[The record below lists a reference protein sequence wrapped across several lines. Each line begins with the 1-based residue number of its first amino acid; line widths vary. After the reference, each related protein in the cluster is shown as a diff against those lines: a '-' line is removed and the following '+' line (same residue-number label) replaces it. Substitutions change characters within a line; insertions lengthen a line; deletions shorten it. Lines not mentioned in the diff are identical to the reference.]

1 MEQALDF
8 WTSLGRVGSPLV
20 SSGPIVQA
28 LENLNTAAAQASDL
42 VDERRIKNHIA
53 GVQELQGIQR
63 THQGKLMIEGSS
75 AMEVLELEQTAA
87 GAADPYQKEQVE
99 EELKLAQTAL
109 KQTTVEYNNQLEQ
122 EHKECFQALTV
133 LLPAKQRQ
141 PRYCSCAVLT
151 LPSNPSFRRQRL
163 RWLSK
168 S

>member
-109 KQTTVEYNNQLEQ
+109 KQTTVEYNKQLEQ
-122 EHKECFQALTV
+122 EHKECFQALDDSIREFAHRAIDQSATDTGGTTV
-133 LLPAKQRQ
+133 KDT
-141 PRYCSCAVLT
+141 T
-151 LPSNPSFRRQRL
+151 LRGMTL
-163 RWLSK
+163 
-168 S
+168 